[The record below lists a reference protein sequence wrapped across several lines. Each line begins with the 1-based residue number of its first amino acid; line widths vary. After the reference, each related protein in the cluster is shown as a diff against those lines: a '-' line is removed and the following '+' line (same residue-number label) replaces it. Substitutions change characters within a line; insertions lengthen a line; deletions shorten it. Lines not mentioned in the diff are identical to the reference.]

1 MHQCSSKVKA
11 PVLQYNNEAR
21 ALEAVRVRGTST
33 CEMPSLC
40 ALILHRENLVS
51 NARKPQ

>member
-11 PVLQYNNEAR
+11 PVLEYTNEAR
-21 ALEAVRVRGTST
+21 ALDAVRVSAMST

-51 NARKPQ
+51 NSRKS